1 MMLTVLGA
9 PIKSLSGVGAD
20 RTGES
25 PTEKTDQGKGD
36 GVVTQLNKTMLV
48 ISGGEGY
55 IDFRLGN
62 GIDFYRYEQRC

>member
-1 MMLTVLGA
+1 MLGA
-9 PIKSLSGVGAD
+9 PIKSLSGVTAD
-20 RTGES
+20 KSGDS

-36 GVVTQLNKTMLV
+36 GLVTQLNKTMLV

-62 GIDFYRYEQRC
+62 GNNYY